1 MKLKNKGFTLVELL
15 GVIVVLAIIMGI
27 AALSITNFL
36 GNSKDEVYLNYAA
49 TLKTTVEDYLIEDY
63 QNNGSVLPSVGGST
77 EVTLD
82 TLITK
87 KKINELKDPSGG
99 VCNSDTTR
107 VVITRNT
114 DKGINFDLT
123 YNVYLDCEHA
133 EITCNPYTKAKECV
147 ITKK

>member
-133 EITCNPYTKAKECV
+133 EITCEPYTKTKECV